1 MTTDSTDKLE
11 SADIYAVL
19 KSLPHRYPFLLI
31 DRIVAINGIDS
42 CIGIKNVSINEPQFQ
57 GHFPGQPVFPGV
69 LIVEAMA
76 QTAGYVIIY
85 KSEGAK
91 PKSVFLMTVD
101 EAKFRRPVVPGDR
114 MELHMERIKTRR
126 DMHWYRGEA
135 MVDGALVAEGIVSA
149 KLVREE

>member
-76 QTAGYVIIY
+76 QTAGCVIIY

-149 KLVREE
+149 KLAREE